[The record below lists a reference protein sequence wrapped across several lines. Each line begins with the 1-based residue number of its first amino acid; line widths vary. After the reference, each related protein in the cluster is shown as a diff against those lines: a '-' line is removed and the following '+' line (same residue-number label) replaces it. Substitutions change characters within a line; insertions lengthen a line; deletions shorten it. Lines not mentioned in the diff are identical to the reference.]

1 MRLLRIGTRASP
13 LALWQARSL
22 QSALKAALV
31 DVQTEIVTIRT
42 EGDRTLDTPLPL
54 IGGKGVFT
62 SELEEALLRSR
73 IDCAVHSLKD
83 LPTEPRDGLV
93 LAATL
98 PRGDARDALI
108 SRFRNPLADLPEG
121 ACIGT
126 SSVRRAAQI
135 LSRRPDLKIHDIR
148 GNVDTRIARAL
159 DPGGDYDGIV
169 LARAG
174 LERLGRTEVISETLE
189 VETVV
194 PAPGQGAI
202 AVQTRDEAERVE
214 AVTVV
219 SHFPTFAA
227 VAAERA
233 FLEGLGGGCSAPV
246 GAFGH
251 IEEGMLILRGR
262 VCAPDGTRQVDVA
275 LQSQV
280 PDIQA
285 AREAGETLAEEARR
299 KGALELFGR

>member
-108 SRFRNPLADLPEG
+108 SRFRNPFADLPEG

>member
-83 LPTEPRDGLV
+83 LPTETRDGLV

-159 DPGGDYDGIV
+159 DPGGGYDGIV

-227 VAAERA
+227 AAAERA